1 MSVAVATLAVVSV
14 GAFMARQNNGGRVDT
29 SATTAEFVT
38 GNQAR
43 DDTKSASTPTSIDTM
58 PLGEIDP
65 STALVGTTAPRPA
78 RDLVWEI
85 TGTEDIRLY
94 EEVKISG
101 DRAYSIDEFGWL
113 SSTSDFV
120 TWTQLSTPP
129 ELATDGGGPGINIE
143 AFAVTGDVVVAVA
156 TDIEFDADNSAD
168 EPPSSEWCSNPAA
181 INSGTALLMSGDR
194 GETWQVTPFVDPNI
208 SGRFAGSSS
217 ISNVASDGSSALL
230 LVETYLELDVWCVL
244 AEAGVDMDAASA
256 GVIEQD
262 SDGITV
268 AADDDVTPEVTRYR
282 WTDLGLNDAEMA
294 ATNAEAEFSSSL
306 MRLGTEAG
314 LAIVDLGL
322 ISDVVGIPGEYLAN
336 SRKPEALHRSTDGGL
351 TWTATS
357 GDTFAISASSSTV
370 LANWE
375 QEDRRFS
382 LDGGRSWVGVGS
394 PPGVNVH
401 QVEILDGIAAAIGER
416 DSDDGSESVLS
427 IRSTDGIWTTSGLP
441 AIAPGTGWASGLTA
455 LGDAFYLAIE
465 PRHTFVGSDGD
476 DGEAVAVDFDMPIT
490 IVGRFT

>member
-1 MSVAVATLAVVSV
+1 VIANPGPQRRRPVLVSVAVAILAAVSV
-14 GAFMARQNNGGRVDT
+14 GAFLASQNNGVRVDT
-29 SATTAEFVT
+29 SATTAEFVP
-38 GNQAR
+38 GNQAE
-43 DDTKSASTPTSIDTM
+43 DDTESASTPTSIDTV

-65 STALVGTTAPRPA
+65 PTTRGDTVRPEPA

-129 ELATDGGGPGINIE
+129 KLATDGGGPGINIE

-194 GETWQVTPFVDPNI
+194 GDTWQVTPFVDPNI
-208 SGRFAGSSS
+208 SAGRFAGSSS

-244 AEAGVDMDAASA
+244 DEAGVNMDAASA

-262 SDGITV
+262 SDGITIT
-268 AADDDVTPEVTRYR
+268 ADDGTNPDVARYL

-306 MRLGTEAG
+306 MRLGAETG
-314 LAIVDLGL
+314 LVVVDLGL

-382 LDGGRSWVGVGS
+382 LDGGRSWVAVGS
-394 PPGVNVH
+394 PPGVNVY
-401 QVEILDGIAAAIGER
+401 QVEILDGIGAAIGER
-416 DSDDGSESVLS
+416 DSDDG
-427 IRSTDGIWTTSGLP
+427 
-441 AIAPGTGWASGLTA
+441 
-455 LGDAFYLAIE
+455 
-465 PRHTFVGSDGD
+465 
-476 DGEAVAVDFDMPIT
+476 
-490 IVGRFT
+490 